1 MPDAPDAGETMPAE
15 GEAAAAATP
24 MGGGPMG
31 AGMMGG
37 MGGRRGAGGAAPEIK
52 YDATVWGRYAKVL
65 FSSSEFLF
73 IN

>member
-1 MPDAPDAGETMPAE
+1 MPDAGEAKAAE
-15 GEAAAAATP
+15 GEAAAAAT
-24 MGGGPMG
+24 PMG

-37 MGGRRGAGGAAPEIK
+37 MGGRRGAGGGPPEVK